1 MINTIPFRKQLLD
14 LTFSGKLVAAATEP
28 RPPESPGG
36 SRTFATMRAG
46 TAATERRPPESPGGS
61 RRTPGSTLDVAF
73 LDISLDEL
81 ARRIGASVCVA
92 VRMVERL
99 NTQGRI
105 RCVVDTSGAWEV
117 L

>member
-1 MINTIPFRKQLLD
+1 MNNTIPFRKQLLD
-14 LTFSGKLVAAATEP
+14 LTFSGKLVA
-28 RPPESPGG
+28 
-36 SRTFATMRAG
+36 
-46 TAATERRPPESPGGS
+46 AATERRPPESPGGS

-117 L
+117 M